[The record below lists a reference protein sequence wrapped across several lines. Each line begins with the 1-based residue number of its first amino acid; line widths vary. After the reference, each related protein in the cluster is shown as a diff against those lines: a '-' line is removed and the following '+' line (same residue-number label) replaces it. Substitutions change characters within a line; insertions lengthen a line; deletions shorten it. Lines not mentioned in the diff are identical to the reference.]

1 MLRRIIIGA
10 TPTGA
15 RGLATAAARAEVCI
29 VAAVRTPI
37 GGFNGSLSS
46 LTAPQLGAAA
56 IEGAISRAGVDKAA
70 VEQCWMG
77 NVLSAGIGQAP
88 ARQAARA
95 AGLPDSTECTTVNKV
110 RRVTCAT
117 SCPVTCA
124 YFLTPRLLIPA
135 PSSPLARAPLRLRA
149 RRSARPA

>member
-1 MLRRIIIGA
+1 MQ
-10 TPTGA
+10 TCSQ
-15 RGLATAAARAEVCI
+15 LAFAC
-29 VAAVRTPI
+29 TPI
-37 GGFNGSLSS
+37 GGFNGSLAP

-56 IEGAISRAGVDKAA
+56 ISAALARAGVDKAA